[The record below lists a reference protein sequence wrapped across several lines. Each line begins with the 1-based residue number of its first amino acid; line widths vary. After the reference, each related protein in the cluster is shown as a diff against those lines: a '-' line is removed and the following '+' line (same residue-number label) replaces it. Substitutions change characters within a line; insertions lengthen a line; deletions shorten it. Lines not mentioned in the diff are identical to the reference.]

1 MKRQMVRYVFFFL
14 FSEKIGRL
22 QGEEFLITH
31 SKQGM
36 ITQTIGHKEIIMSK
50 TIIEKCEWACLK
62 NSFCESYMNKLE
74 IIIGT
79 TLVF

>member
-1 MKRQMVRYVFFFL
+1 
-14 FSEKIGRL
+14 
-22 QGEEFLITH
+22 
-31 SKQGM
+31 
-36 ITQTIGHKEIIMSK
+36 MSK
-50 TIIEKCEWACLK
+50 AIIEKCEWGFLK